1 MRVGAATAWAQRG
14 RGAGEPSTIAAP
26 RYAEPVLFAARDALA
41 LLTPRERFS
50 YWALVGARAIVG
62 FLDVFGILLVGVVA
76 ALGATQFAEADG
88 ATVVFGIE
96 LPALDGQGLLLLVL
110 FVLGVFVVKA
120 GIAIGLS
127 RALTAFIARIES
139 RNADALAAHLL
150 TGSLAH
156 VRRFSRNELQ
166 FALTESIKWTFTGLL
181 NNIAGIVVEG
191 FLLVIVAV
199 AFFVVD
205 PVVAVFALGY
215 FALIVVGMQAGIARV
230 LKRAGEDAAEGT
242 KLTLGALG
250 DTLDT
255 YRELTVLGRSGLFLD
270 RIHRSRQRAA
280 RSGATLAFLG
290 GMPRYVVETALI
302 LGVVVFVGQQL
313 LTGQLASGLATL
325 GVFLAGAV
333 RIMGAILP
341 LQTAVAA
348 LKVNTEQSE
357 TARDLLRELR
367 TAPVM
372 PAPALPAHLSVPS
385 ADAPLGVDVRG
396 LCYRYP
402 GAAAAVL
409 DDVSLSIRPGSF
421 AAVIGPSGAGKTT
434 LVELMIGLGEPDSG
448 TITIGGLEPR
458 TLRAAAPGLVSYVP
472 QKPGLVSGTIADN
485 VALGIPTAEIDRDR
499 VRAVLGQ
506 AQLLDVVDALP
517 QGIDTPV
524 GKQSDAFSGGQV
536 QRIGLARALYVAPKL
551 LVLDEATSGLDAAT
565 EAIVSQTLRSLSGEL
580 TIIVIAHRLS
590 TVQRADTVAVIEGG
604 RLVAEGDF
612 ATVRRTV
619 PMVAEYVKL
628 MSFDDEADGAEELE

>member
-1 MRVGAATAWAQRG
+1 M
-14 RGAGEPSTIAAP
+14 
-26 RYAEPVLFAARDALA
+26 LFAARSALA
-41 LLTPRERFS
+41 LLTSRERLVF
-50 YWALVGARAIVG
+50 WALVAARAIVG

-76 ALGATQFAEADG
+76 ALGATQFDGAGG
-88 ATVVFGIE
+88 ATVVFGVE

-110 FVLGVFVVKA
+110 FVLGVFVIKA
-120 GIAIGLS
+120 LIAIGLS
-127 RALTAFIARIES
+127 RALTAFVARIES
-139 RNADALAAHLL
+139 RNAAALSTHLL
-150 TGSLAH
+150 TGDLAH

-191 FLLVIVAV
+191 FLLLIVAV

-205 PVVAVFALGY
+205 PIVAVFALGY

-255 YRELTVLGRSGLFLD
+255 YREITVLGRSDLYLE
-270 RIHRSRQRAA
+270 RIRLSRTRAA
-280 RSGATLAFLG
+280 RSGAVLAFLG

-348 LKVNTEQSE
+348 LKVNTEQSR
-357 TARDLLRELR
+357 TARELLAELR
-367 TAPVM
+367 GAPLPQTPAAPVGVE
-372 PAPALPAHLSVPS
+372 PPGS
-385 ADAPLGVDVRG
+385 DAPLAVQVESVD
-396 LCYRYP
+396 YRYP
-402 GAAAAVL
+402 GGDAAVL
-409 DDVSLSIRPGSF
+409 DSVSLAIPAGSF
-421 AAVIGPSGAGKTT
+421 AAIIGPSGAGKTT
-434 LVELMIGLGEPDSG
+434 LVELLLGLGSP
-448 TITIGGLEPR
+448 TGGSVRIDGWDPR
-458 TLRAAAPGLVSYVP
+458 ALRLAAPGLVSYVP
-472 QKPGLVSGTIADN
+472 QKPGLVSGSIADN
-485 VALGIPTAEIDRDR
+485 VALGIPTERIDRER
-499 VRAVLGQ
+499 VRTVLAQ
-506 AQLLDVVDALP
+506 AQLLAFVDSLP
-517 QGIDTPV
+517 EGIDTPV
-524 GKQSDAFSGGQV
+524 GKQSEAFSGGQV
-536 QRIGLARALYVAPKL
+536 QRIGLARALYVSPRL
-551 LVLDEATSGLDAAT
+551 IVLDEATSGLDAST
-565 EAIVSQTLRSLSGEL
+565 EAVISTTLRELSGEL

-590 TVQRADTVAVIEGG
+590 TVQRADSVVVLEAG
-604 RLVAEGDF
+604 RVVAEGDF

-628 MSFDDEADGAEELE
+628 MSFDDEAGGPAA

>member
-1 MRVGAATAWAQRG
+1 ML
-14 RGAGEPSTIAAP
+14 SAP
-26 RYAEPVLFAARDALA
+26 RDALA
-41 LLTPRERFS
+41 LLTPRERVS

-76 ALGATQFAEADG
+76 ALGATQFAG
-88 ATVVFGIE
+88 AGGGAVVLGVE
-96 LPALDGQGLLLLVL
+96 LPELDGQGLLLLVL
-110 FVLGVFVVKA
+110 FVLGVFIVKA
-120 GIAIGLS
+120 GIAIALS
-127 RALTAFIARIES
+127 RALTAFIARVES

-150 TGSLAH
+150 TGSLSH

-166 FALTESIKWTFTGLL
+166 FALTESIKWTFTGVL
-181 NNIAGIVVEG
+181 NNLAGIVVEG
-191 FLLVIVAV
+191 FLLLIVAV

-205 PVVAVFALGY
+205 PVVAVFALAY
-215 FALIVVGMQAGIARV
+215 FAVIVVGMQAGIARV

-242 KLTLGALG
+242 TLTLGALG

-255 YRELTVLGRSGLFLD
+255 FRELTVLGRSGMFLD

-313 LTGQLASGLATL
+313 LSGQLASGLATL

-348 LKVNTEQSE
+348 LKVNTEQSSA
-357 TARDLLRELR
+357 ARELLRELSR
-367 TAPVM
+367 TPSS
-372 PAPALPAHLSVPS
+372 PAPAVPAGAELPS
-385 ADAPLGVDVRG
+385 ADTPLGVEVRG
-396 LCYRYP
+396 VTYRYP
-402 GAAAAVL
+402 GAESVVL
-409 DDVSLSIRPGSF
+409 NDVSLSIPPGSF

-434 LVELMIGLGEPDSG
+434 LVELILGLGSPDAG
-448 TITIGGLEPR
+448 LIEIGGLDPR
-458 TLRAAAPGLVSYVP
+458 ALRAAAPGLVSYVP
-472 QKPGLVSGTIADN
+472 QKPGLVSGTVAEN
-485 VALGIPTAEIDRDR
+485 VALGISPAEIDRDR

-506 AQLLDVVDALP
+506 AQLLEVIDALP
-517 QGIDTPV
+517 EGIDTPV

-536 QRIGLARALYVAPKL
+536 QRIGLARALYVSPRL

-565 EAIVSQTLRSLSGEL
+565 EAIVSQTLRALSGAL

-590 TVQRADTVAVIEGG
+590 TVQRADTVAVIENG

-612 ATVRRTV
+612 PTVRRTV

-628 MSFDDEADGAEELE
+628 MSFDEEPEDSANPEGRQ

>member
-1 MRVGAATAWAQRG
+1 VF
-14 RGAGEPSTIAAP
+14 
-26 RYAEPVLFAARDALA
+26 FAARSALA
-41 LLTPRERFS
+41 LLTPRER
-50 YWALVGARAIVG
+50 LVFWSLVAARAIVG

-76 ALGATQFAEADG
+76 ALGATQFEGADRSS
-88 ATVVFGIE
+88 VVFGVE

-110 FVLGVFVVKA
+110 FVLGVFVIKA
-120 GIAIGLS
+120 LIAIGLS
-127 RALTAFIARIES
+127 RALTAFVARIES
-139 RNADALAAHLL
+139 RNAAALATHLL
-150 TGSLAH
+150 TGDLAH

-181 NNIAGIVVEG
+181 NNVAGMVVEG
-191 FLLVIVAV
+191 FLLIIVAV

-255 YRELTVLGRSGLFLD
+255 YREITVLGRSELYLD
-270 RIHRSRQRAA
+270 RIRRSRTRAA
-280 RSGATLAFLG
+280 RSGAVLAFLG

-348 LKVNTEQSE
+348 LKVNTEQSR
-357 TARDLLRELR
+357 TARELLAELR
-367 TAPVM
+367 SAPLPETPDAPVGAE
-372 PAPALPAHLSVPS
+372 PPS
-385 ADAPLGVDVRG
+385 GGAPLGVEVVNVD
-396 LCYRYP
+396 YRYP
-402 GAAAAVL
+402 GGDAAVL
-409 DDVSLSIRPGSF
+409 DSVSVSIPAGSF

-434 LVELMIGLGEPDSG
+434 LVELLLGLGAPTAGSVRIDG
-448 TITIGGLEPR
+448 WHPQA
-458 TLRAAAPGLVSYVP
+458 LRLAAPGLVSYVP
-472 QKPGLVSGTIADN
+472 QKPGLVSGSIADN
-485 VALGIPTAEIDRDR
+485 VALGIRTENVDRER
-499 VRAVLGQ
+499 VRTVLAQ
-506 AQLLDVVDALP
+506 AQLLDFVDSLP
-517 QGIDTPV
+517 EGIDTRV
-524 GKQSDAFSGGQV
+524 GKQSEAFSGGQV
-536 QRIGLARALYVAPKL
+536 QRIGLARALYVSPRL
-551 LVLDEATSGLDAAT
+551 IVLDEATSGLDAST
-565 EAIVSQTLRSLSGEL
+565 EAVISSTLRELSGEL

-590 TVQRADTVAVIEGG
+590 TVQRADTVVVLEGG
-604 RLVAEGDF
+604 RVVAEGDF

-628 MSFDDEADGAEELE
+628 MSFDDEPGAPGA

>member
-1 MRVGAATAWAQRG
+1 
-14 RGAGEPSTIAAP
+14 
-26 RYAEPVLFAARDALA
+26 VLSAARSALA
-41 LLTPRERFS
+41 LLTPSERLS
-50 YWALVGARAIVG
+50 YWGLVAARAIVG

-76 ALGATQFAEADG
+76 ALGATQFADAG
-88 ATVVFGIE
+88 GPTVVFGVE
-96 LPALDGQGLLLLVL
+96 LPILDGQGLLLLVL
-110 FVLGVFVVKA
+110 FVLGVFVIKA
-120 GIAIGLS
+120 AIAIGLS
-127 RALTAFIARIES
+127 RALTAFIARIEA
-139 RNADALAAHLL
+139 RNAAELSTHLL

-181 NNIAGIVVEG
+181 NNVAGIVVEG
-191 FLLVIVAV
+191 FLLAIVAV
-199 AFFVVD
+199 AFFLVD
-205 PVVAVFALGY
+205 PLVAVFALGY

-242 KLTLGALG
+242 TLTLGALG

-255 YRELTVLGRSGLFLD
+255 YRELTVLGRSDLFLE
-270 RIHRSRQRAA
+270 RIRASRTRAA

-348 LKVNTEQSE
+348 LKVNTEQSAA
-357 TARDLLRELR
+357 ARALLAELR
-367 TAPVM
+367 GAPLPTV
-372 PAPALPAHLSVPS
+372 PAAPADRPVPS
-385 ADAPLGVDVRG
+385 GEVPLAVEVQSVS
-396 LCYRYP
+396 YRYP
-402 GAAAAVL
+402 GAEAAVL
-409 DDVSLSIRPGSF
+409 DDVSLRIPSGSF
-421 AAVIGPSGAGKTT
+421 AAIIGPSGAGKTT
-434 LVELMIGLGEPDSG
+434 LVELLIGLSTADSG
-448 TITIGGLEPR
+448 SILIDGFDPR
-458 TLRAAAPGLVSYVP
+458 ALRAAAPGLVSYVP

-485 VALGIPTAEIDRDR
+485 VALGIRPDAIDRDR
-499 VRAVLGQ
+499 VRAVLAQ
-506 AQLLDVVDALP
+506 AQLLDFVDSLP
-517 QGIDTPV
+517 EGIDTPV

-536 QRIGLARALYVAPKL
+536 QRIGLARALYVAPRL

-565 EAIVSQTLRSLSGEL
+565 EAVVSNTLRALSGEL

-590 TVQRADTVAVIEGG
+590 TVQKADTVVVIEGG
-604 RLVAEGDF
+604 RVVAEGDF

-628 MSFDDEADGAEELE
+628 MSFDAPGTDAEPGIDDEPGTETEEDSAS

>member
-1 MRVGAATAWAQRG
+1 MCRPAFESDCRDREPTAPG
-14 RGAGEPSTIAAP
+14 
-26 RYAEPVLFAARDALA
+26 YAEPVFFAARSALA
-41 LLTPRERFS
+41 LLTPRER
-50 YWALVGARAIVG
+50 LVFWSLVAARAIVG

-76 ALGATQFAEADG
+76 ALGATQFEGADRSS
-88 ATVVFGIE
+88 VVFGVE

-110 FVLGVFVVKA
+110 FVLGVFVIKA
-120 GIAIGLS
+120 LIAIGLS
-127 RALTAFIARIES
+127 RALTAFVARIES
-139 RNADALAAHLL
+139 RNAAALATHLL
-150 TGSLAH
+150 TGDLAH

-181 NNIAGIVVEG
+181 NNVAGMVVEG
-191 FLLVIVAV
+191 FLLIIVAV

-255 YRELTVLGRSGLFLD
+255 YREITVLGRSELYLD
-270 RIHRSRQRAA
+270 RIRRSRTRAA
-280 RSGATLAFLG
+280 RSGAVLAFLG

-348 LKVNTEQSE
+348 LKVNTEQSR
-357 TARDLLRELR
+357 TARELLAELR
-367 TAPVM
+367 SAPLPETPDAPVGAE
-372 PAPALPAHLSVPS
+372 PPS
-385 ADAPLGVDVRG
+385 GGAPLGVEVVNVD
-396 LCYRYP
+396 YRYP
-402 GAAAAVL
+402 GGDAAVL
-409 DDVSLSIRPGSF
+409 DSVSVSIPAGSF

-434 LVELMIGLGEPDSG
+434 LVELLLGLGAPTAGSVRIDG
-448 TITIGGLEPR
+448 WHPQA
-458 TLRAAAPGLVSYVP
+458 LRLAAPGLVSYVP
-472 QKPGLVSGTIADN
+472 QKPGLVSGSIADN
-485 VALGIPTAEIDRDR
+485 VALGIRTENVDRER
-499 VRAVLGQ
+499 VRTVLAQ
-506 AQLLDVVDALP
+506 AQLLDFVDSLP
-517 QGIDTPV
+517 EGIDTRV
-524 GKQSDAFSGGQV
+524 GKQSEAFSGGQV
-536 QRIGLARALYVAPKL
+536 QRIGLARALYVSPRL
-551 LVLDEATSGLDAAT
+551 IVLDEATSGLDAST
-565 EAIVSQTLRSLSGEL
+565 EAVISSTLRELSGEL

-590 TVQRADTVAVIEGG
+590 TVQRADTVVVLEGG
-604 RLVAEGDF
+604 RVVAEGDF

-628 MSFDDEADGAEELE
+628 MSFDDEPGAPGA

>member
-1 MRVGAATAWAQRG
+1 MF
-14 RGAGEPSTIAAP
+14 
-26 RYAEPVLFAARDALA
+26 FAARSALA
-41 LLTPRERFS
+41 LLTPRER
-50 YWALVGARAIVG
+50 LVFWSLVAARAIVG

-76 ALGATQFAEADG
+76 ALGATQFEGADRSS
-88 ATVVFGIE
+88 VVFGVE

-110 FVLGVFVVKA
+110 FVLGVFVIKA
-120 GIAIGLS
+120 LIAIGLS
-127 RALTAFIARIES
+127 RALTAFVARIES
-139 RNADALAAHLL
+139 RNAAALATHLL
-150 TGSLAH
+150 TGDLAH

-181 NNIAGIVVEG
+181 NNVAGMVVEG
-191 FLLVIVAV
+191 FLLIIVAV

-255 YRELTVLGRSGLFLD
+255 YREITVLGRSELYLD
-270 RIHRSRQRAA
+270 RIRRSRTRAA
-280 RSGATLAFLG
+280 RSGAVLAFLG

-348 LKVNTEQSE
+348 LKVNTEQSR
-357 TARDLLRELR
+357 TARELLAELR
-367 TAPVM
+367 SAPLPETPDAPVGAE
-372 PAPALPAHLSVPS
+372 PPS
-385 ADAPLGVDVRG
+385 GGAPLGVEVVNVD
-396 LCYRYP
+396 YRYP
-402 GAAAAVL
+402 GGDAAVL
-409 DDVSLSIRPGSF
+409 DSVSVSIPAGSF

-434 LVELMIGLGEPDSG
+434 LVELLLGLGAPTAGSVRIDG
-448 TITIGGLEPR
+448 WHPQA
-458 TLRAAAPGLVSYVP
+458 LRLAAPGLVSYVP
-472 QKPGLVSGTIADN
+472 QKPGLVSGSIADN
-485 VALGIPTAEIDRDR
+485 VALGIRTENVDRER
-499 VRAVLGQ
+499 VRTVLAQ
-506 AQLLDVVDALP
+506 AQLLDFVDSLP
-517 QGIDTPV
+517 EGIDTRV
-524 GKQSDAFSGGQV
+524 GKQSEAFSGGQV
-536 QRIGLARALYVAPKL
+536 QRIGLARALYVSPRL
-551 LVLDEATSGLDAAT
+551 IVLDEATSGLDAST
-565 EAIVSQTLRSLSGEL
+565 EAVISSTLRELSGEL

-590 TVQRADTVAVIEGG
+590 TVQRADTVVVLEGG
-604 RLVAEGDF
+604 RVVAEGDF

-628 MSFDDEADGAEELE
+628 MSFDDEPGAPGA

>member
-1 MRVGAATAWAQRG
+1 ML
-14 RGAGEPSTIAAP
+14 S
-26 RYAEPVLFAARDALA
+26 AARSALA
-41 LLTPRERFS
+41 LLTPSERLS
-50 YWALVGARAIVG
+50 YWGLVVARAIVG

-76 ALGATQFAEADG
+76 ALGATQFADQGG
-88 ATVVFGIE
+88 ATVVFGVE
-96 LPALDGQGLLLLVL
+96 LPQLDGQGLLLLVL

-127 RALTAFIARIES
+127 RALTAFIARIEA
-139 RNADALAAHLL
+139 RNAAELALHLL

-166 FALTESIKWTFTGLL
+166 FSLTESIKWTFTGLL
-181 NNIAGIVVEG
+181 NNVAGIVVEG
-191 FLLVIVAV
+191 FLLVIVAI

-205 PVVAVFALGY
+205 PLVAVFALGY

-255 YRELTVLGRSGLFLD
+255 YSELTVLGRSELYLE
-270 RIHRSRQRAA
+270 RIRQSRTRAA

-348 LKVNTEQSE
+348 LKVNTEQSAS
-357 TARDLLRELR
+357 ARSLLAELR
-367 TAPVM
+367 G
-372 PAPALPAHLSVPS
+372 
-385 ADAPLGVDVRG
+385 APLPVIPAVPTNVAVPNGSAPLAVTVQNVT
-396 LCYRYP
+396 YRYP
-402 GAAAAVL
+402 GAEVVAL
-409 DDVSLSIRPGSF
+409 DDVNLSIRPGSF
-421 AAVIGPSGAGKTT
+421 AAIIGPSGAGKTT
-434 LVELMIGLGEPDSG
+434 LVELLLGLSVPDSG
-448 TITIGGLEPR
+448 SITIDGLDPR
-458 TLRAAAPGLVSYVP
+458 TLRAVAPGLVSYVP

-485 VALGIPTAEIDRDR
+485 VALGVAPELIDRER
-499 VRAVLGQ
+499 VRTVLAQ
-506 AQLLDVVDALP
+506 AQLLDFVDSLP
-517 QGIDTPV
+517 AGIDTPV
-524 GKQSDAFSGGQV
+524 GAQSDAFSGGQV
-536 QRIGLARALYVAPKL
+536 QRIGLARALYVPPRL

-565 EAIVSQTLRSLSGEL
+565 EAVVSTALRSLSGEL

-590 TVQRADTVAVIEGG
+590 TVQRADSVAVVENG
-604 RLVAEGDF
+604 RVVAEGDF

-628 MSFDDEADGAEELE
+628 MSFDDEGEADVEAGSTTPGEQP

>member
-1 MRVGAATAWAQRG
+1 VCRPAFESDCRDREPTAPG
-14 RGAGEPSTIAAP
+14 
-26 RYAEPVLFAARDALA
+26 YAEPVFFAARSALA
-41 LLTPRERFS
+41 LLTPRER
-50 YWALVGARAIVG
+50 LVFWSLVAARAIVG

-76 ALGATQFAEADG
+76 ALGATQFEGADRSS
-88 ATVVFGIE
+88 VVFGVE

-110 FVLGVFVVKA
+110 FVLGVFVIKA
-120 GIAIGLS
+120 LIAIGLS
-127 RALTAFIARIES
+127 RALTAFVARIES
-139 RNADALAAHLL
+139 RNAAALATHLL
-150 TGSLAH
+150 TGDLAH

-181 NNIAGIVVEG
+181 NNVAGMVVEG
-191 FLLVIVAV
+191 FLLIIVAV

-255 YRELTVLGRSGLFLD
+255 YREITVLGRSELYLD
-270 RIHRSRQRAA
+270 RIRRSRTRAA
-280 RSGATLAFLG
+280 RSGAVLAFLG

-348 LKVNTEQSE
+348 LKVNTEQSR
-357 TARDLLRELR
+357 TARELLAELR
-367 TAPVM
+367 SAPLPETPDAPVGAE
-372 PAPALPAHLSVPS
+372 PPS
-385 ADAPLGVDVRG
+385 GGAPLGVEVVNVD
-396 LCYRYP
+396 YRYP
-402 GAAAAVL
+402 GGDAAVL
-409 DDVSLSIRPGSF
+409 DSVSVSIPAGSF

-434 LVELMIGLGEPDSG
+434 LVELLLGLGAPTAGSVRIDG
-448 TITIGGLEPR
+448 WHPQA
-458 TLRAAAPGLVSYVP
+458 LRLAAPGLVSYVP
-472 QKPGLVSGTIADN
+472 QKPGLVSGSIADN
-485 VALGIPTAEIDRDR
+485 VALGIRTENVDRER
-499 VRAVLGQ
+499 VRTVLAQ
-506 AQLLDVVDALP
+506 AQLLDFVDSLP
-517 QGIDTPV
+517 EGIDTRV
-524 GKQSDAFSGGQV
+524 GKQSEAFSGGQV
-536 QRIGLARALYVAPKL
+536 QRIGLARALYVSPRL
-551 LVLDEATSGLDAAT
+551 IVLDEATSGLDAST
-565 EAIVSQTLRSLSGEL
+565 EAVISSTLRELSGEL

-590 TVQRADTVAVIEGG
+590 TVQRADTVVVLEGG
-604 RLVAEGDF
+604 RVVAEGDF

-628 MSFDDEADGAEELE
+628 MSFDDEPGAPGA